1 MGGLTVQA
9 HDVILYPTMTERSVY
24 MIENENKLIFIVPRE
39 ANKKDIAKAIKELY
53 EVEVEEINTLI
64 DRQGKKKAFIKLKEG
79 FSASELAIKLG
90 IL

>member
-1 MGGLTVQA
+1 MQA
-9 HDVILYPTMTERSVY
+9 HDVIMYPTMTERSVY
-24 MIENENKLIFIVPRE
+24 MIENENKLIFIVTRE

-53 EVEVEEINTLI
+53 EVEAEEINTLI